1 MKKIILIFITLYST
15 IAHADTNVDK
25 KDIKY
30 TWSYGALADT
40 MKPMRNNCEITTKDE
55 FIEMGN
61 WFRMKNAYFSMNE
74 LIQQCVNQRHKFSD
88 IDREYVDDNGIKKKC
103 QMPLPCNETTCSEKN
118 FTENIGCNIFLTQFI
133 KNNKLRAKILNNKIP
148 GTYVKQVTL
157 ESDRVVY
164 QIVDVILADNYWQ
177 NNRINNSVNNDEANT
192 KIYDITTGDIIDT
205 GLHTWTNDMFF
216 DVSAARS
223 QRGDVRGAFI
233 NSYIQQ
239 DIDLTSAIY
248 AMYDKRR
255 GQLDS
260 TLMNT
265 YDSRQEGD
273 FDVKHIYA
281 EQYRIDPQTA
291 TESES
296 NGVMFNGKVAHLDW
310 LGHFLYGMNREE
322 SIGPD
327 LLANAAAHGLSM
339 LGGIKKGELN
349 KEPLHMQN
357 AWDMGSELVR
367 KNKTNVITTFKNIQ
381 THTPQEAYEKAAQEM
396 NKIYIDAQNI
406 SCTGNCNP
414 RPNAN
419 DIIIC
424 TDSSNRR
431 LEFVFYAICNKTKNT
446 YSDPGVYFGPGMK

>member
-40 MKPMRNNCEITTKDE
+40 MKPMRNNCEKTTKDE

-74 LIQQCVNQRHKFSD
+74 LIQQCVNQKHKFSD
-88 IDREYVDDNGIKKKC
+88 IDREYVDDDGIKKKC
-103 QMPLPCNETTCSEKN
+103 EMPLPCNETTCSEAN

-157 ESDRVVY
+157 ESGRVVY

-239 DIDLTSAIY
+239 DIDLTSDIY

-255 GQLDS
+255 GLKN
-260 TLMNT
+260 NT
-265 YDSRQEGD
+265 TGNFLDSRQEGD
-273 FDVKHIYA
+273 FDVKYIYA
-281 EQYRIDPQTA
+281 EQYRIDPQTQ

-322 SIGPD
+322 STGPD
-327 LLANAAAHGLSM
+327 SLANAAAHGLSIIEG
-339 LGGIKKGELN
+339 LKT
-349 KEPLHMQN
+349 EPLHLQN
-357 AWDMGSELVR
+357 AWNLGSELVR
-367 KNKTNVITTFKNIQ
+367 KNKTKVITTFKNIQ
-381 THTPQEAYEKAAQEM
+381 TYRPQEAYEKAAQEM

-414 RPNAN
+414 RPNTN
-419 DIIIC
+419 DIVIC

-431 LEFVFYAICNKTKNT
+431 LEFVFYAICKKNAT
-446 YSDPGVYFGPGMK
+446 NIPHTANQVFTLAQE

>member
-15 IAHADTNVDK
+15 IAHADTKVDE

-40 MKPMRNNCEITTKDE
+40 MKPMRNNCEKTTKDE

-88 IDREYVDDNGIKKKC
+88 IDREYVDDDGNKKKC
-103 QMPLPCNETTCSEKN
+103 EMPLPCNETTCSEKN

-148 GTYVKQVTL
+148 GTYVKKVIL
-157 ESDRVVY
+157 ESGREVY

-216 DVSAARS
+216 DVSAAKS

-233 NSYIQQ
+233 NSYIQR
-239 DIDLTSAIY
+239 DIDLTSDIY

-255 GQLDS
+255 GLKNNTTGNFLDS
-260 TLMNT
+260 
-265 YDSRQEGD
+265 RPEHD

-281 EQYRIDPQTA
+281 KKYRIEPQTQ

-322 SIGPD
+322 STGPD
-327 LLANAAAHGLSM
+327 WLANAAAHGLSIIEG
-339 LGGIKKGELN
+339 LKT
-349 KEPLHMQN
+349 EPLHLQN
-357 AWDMGSELVR
+357 AWNLGSELVE

-381 THTPQEAYEKAAQEM
+381 TYRP
-396 NKIYIDAQNI
+396 QNI

-414 RPNAN
+414 RPNTN
-419 DIIIC
+419 DIVIC

-431 LEFVFYAICNKTKNT
+431 LEFVFYAICKKNAT
-446 YSDPGVYFGPGMK
+446 NIPHTANQVFTLDQE